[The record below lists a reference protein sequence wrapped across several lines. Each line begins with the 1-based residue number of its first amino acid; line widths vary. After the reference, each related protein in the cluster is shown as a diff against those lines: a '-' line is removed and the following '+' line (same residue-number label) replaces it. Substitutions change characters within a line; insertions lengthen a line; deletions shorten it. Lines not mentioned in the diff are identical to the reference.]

1 MLGQLSVVKREKA
14 SQNVSPRN
22 VNVVGV
28 PDLGVSAFM
37 RLLTIVGLCVFIA
50 YLTVAVE
57 ANDRAATPTAASATS
72 TLRVSNSPAGQPI
85 SRSPD
90 DVFMPVDPNTG
101 TPEHSGRLIVMFSP
115 EVEFRASRIAGV
127 DLYSM
132 KGKDVWPASSIC
144 MKYAATIRQAI
155 NVDPTVLEDL
165 KRRAE
170 AKSRRVMPDLASMM
184 YLEGIPSTR
193 LVRAGQEF
201 LTLPEVAWVE
211 IERKEQLAFDDGGA
225 AGGPP
230 IGCYCS
236 GCDSGGGDCIAPP
249 QCWFPHPGR
258 VGPTFDD
265 CVTLMGWCTD
275 PTGTGVCG
283 TVLTV
288 RPSCGDGSWDEV
300 CATFANLLGPSV
312 FGGSGP
318 YDTCLQDPTLP
329 PLGGWPDWSPTDES
343 VLLRTSP
350 FFENPRGGSINAPC
364 CRAVCFEDV
373 TCCTVSWDA
382 NCTAIAVGLYDDCY
396 STVGY
401 TFPGGGGGGNPQTP
415 NKQSGSPLYD
425 ATMLEDPPP
434 PDAQPGS
441 APLALYTTPERAP
454 DPYTGP
460 DPPPVD
466 LGPFAQLAA
475 VSGFRGGGLD
485 IAGFKSLLAQ
495 FPGSA
500 GPQLRHIKVA
510 VVEPSALVNHEDLI
524 DPATGRS
531 KVTVEPGQTPLV
543 INDQQSPPP
552 TFSGAFYAAPQHG
565 TATLGILFGNENE
578 FGVTGIVPDADAYFF
593 PTESFEEQGRT
604 LTAMTNA
611 VGALTAISALDSN
624 PGNVIVLTFS
634 EAGQPLTTIAS
645 RAAVISTGLAL
656 GVNFAI
662 AAGNAAQEIDA
673 PIEGTETAIV
683 VGGSWAGF
691 QSITAPA
698 GSTVFPG
705 LNYCRSP
712 ISNFSATNTVHI
724 AAWGSGV
731 CTLGYGDLF
740 CGANGPEST
749 HPAVA
754 EYEVNRL
761 RTYTATFGGTSAAA
775 AQIGGVLALTQ
786 ALAKQVYDGLPFA
799 PENIVE
805 IIADPQN
812 KFIQCGQPAPTTH
825 AIASLGDTLLAGDG
839 EVANIGGFPNLR
851 MIGVSTITGDFYD
864 GNQSSFK
871 IVCGKLISG
880 TPYSIRQADTKF
892 VKARTARPRSN
903 QSSSGLGPPLLYPPS
918 QRILDVQVTRASDL
932 QSTRDLERI
941 AVRVTGQTSG
951 IGSAM
956 CLVFLFNGQ
965 MNRWQ
970 FLEPF
975 VQNLTPANATLPDYT
990 LGACSN
996 PANHAYMAG
1005 GSVVMSAR
1013 VVCVPFGGLGQAQ
1026 IWLDQVLIDYNSP
1039 LIPVAPPCP

>member
-1 MLGQLSVVKREKA
+1 
-14 SQNVSPRN
+14 
-22 VNVVGV
+22 
-28 PDLGVSAFM
+28 M

-57 ANDRAATPTAASATS
+57 ANDRAATSATASATS
-72 TLRVSNSPAGQPI
+72 TLRVSNSPVGRPI

-90 DVFMPVDPNTG
+90 DVFMPVDPIRG

-144 MKYAATIRQAI
+144 MKYGATIRQAI

-170 AKSRRVMPDLASMM
+170 AKSRKPMPDLASMM
-184 YLEGIPSTR
+184 YLEGIPSNR

-211 IERKEQLAFDDGGA
+211 IERKEQLAFDDGGV
-225 AGGPP
+225 AGL
-230 IGCYCS
+230 GCYCPA
-236 GCDSGGGDCIAPP
+236 CNAIATPDCAAPP
-249 QCWFPHPGR
+249 NCRFPSPGR
-258 VGPTFDD
+258 MGPSVTD
-265 CVTLMGWCTD
+265 CGTPIGYCTD
-275 PTGTGVCG
+275 PSLTGVCEM
-283 TVLTV
+283 VLTI
-288 RPSCGDGSWDEV
+288 RPSCANSWDEV
-300 CATFANLLGPSV
+300 CATFANLVGPSV
-312 FGGSGP
+312 FGAGGQ

-329 PLGGWPDWSPTDES
+329 PDPGWPDWSPTDES

-382 NCTAIAVGLYDDCY
+382 NCTAIAIGLYDDCY
-396 STVGY
+396 ATVGY
-401 TFPGGGGGGNPQTP
+401 TFPGGGGGGSPQTP

-425 ATMLEDPPP
+425 PTMLEDPPP

-441 APLALYTTPERAP
+441 AALALYTTPQRAP

-460 DPPPVD
+460 SPPPTD
-466 LGPFAQLAA
+466 LGPFTQFAS

-485 IAGFKSLLAQ
+485 LPGFKSLLAQ

-500 GPQLRHIKVA
+500 GPQLPRIKVA
-510 VVEPSALVNHEDLI
+510 VIEPSALVNHEDLI
-524 DPATGRS
+524 DPATGIS
-531 KVTVEPGQTPLV
+531 KVRLEPGQTPLV

-552 TFSGAFYAAPQHG
+552 GFSGAFYAAPQHG
-565 TATLGILFGNENE
+565 TATLGVLFANDNE
-578 FGVTGIVPDADAYFF
+578 FGVTGIVPDADAYFY

-611 VGALTAISALDSN
+611 VGALTAISALDTN

-634 EAGQPLTTIAS
+634 EAGQPLTAIAS
-645 RAAVISTGLAL
+645 RAAVIATGLAL
-656 GVNFAI
+656 GVNFAV
-662 AAGNAAQEIDA
+662 AAGNSSQEIDD

-683 VGGSWAGF
+683 AGGLWAGF
-691 QSITAPA
+691 QAITAPA

-712 ISNFSATNTVHI
+712 ISNYSATNTVPI

-740 CGANGPEST
+740 CGANGPASAD
-749 HPAVA
+749 PALA
-754 EYEVNRL
+754 EYEINRL
-761 RTYTATFGGTSAAA
+761 RTYTAAFGGTSAAA
-775 AQIGGVLALTQ
+775 AQVGGVLALTQ

-812 KFIQCGQPAPTTH
+812 KFIQCGQPAPTTF
-825 AIASLGDTLLAGDG
+825 AVASLGDTLGAGGG
-839 EVANIGGFPNLR
+839 EVANIGGFPNMR
-851 MIGVSTITGDFYD
+851 MIGVSSITGDFYD

-871 IVCGKLISG
+871 IVCGTLISG
-880 TPYSIRQADTKF
+880 TPFSIRQADAKF
-892 VKARTARPRSN
+892 VKARTARPRGS
-903 QSSSGLGPPLLYPPS
+903 QSSSGLGPPLMYPPS

-932 QSTRDLERI
+932 QSTQDLERI

-956 CLVFLFNGQ
+956 CLVFLYNGQ

-975 VQNLTPANATLPDYT
+975 VQNLTPANITLPDYT

-996 PANHAYMAG
+996 PANHAYTSG
-1005 GSVVMSAR
+1005 GAVVMSAR

-1026 IWLDQVLIDYNSP
+1026 VWLDQVLIDYNSP
-1039 LIPVAPPCP
+1039 LIPVQPPCP